1 MQNLPPAFCL
11 VSMPVVEET
20 MIKCETEKEKE
31 KEEEECHEPVAYH
44 SEGMIENVNAR
55 LRGKVWLL

>member
-1 MQNLPPAFCL
+1 
-11 VSMPVVEET
+11 MPVVEET

-31 KEEEECHEPVAYH
+31 EEEEEEECHEPVAYH

-55 LRGKVWLL
+55 LRGKVWLV